1 MPVGETAGALL
12 GGFLGRAPY
21 GPAMSSTGS
30 DSAPSRHRRR
40 LVGVRILVAAIAG
53 VAGGVVVAVVLK
65 ASTAA
70 PTVGWITFA
79 LVFLVRTW
87 SVIGPMSPQDTA
99 THATRE
105 DPTARIGSV
114 VLTGASLASLAGV
127 GLLLSG
133 ASRGSTFVE
142 PALAVTSVALSWLVV
157 HTLYTLK
164 YAAYYY
170 TGRDGGVD
178 FNQKTAPDYHD
189 FAYLAFTLGM
199 TYQVSDTTITS
210 RAIRHAALRHALLSY
225 LLGAVVVAST
235 VNLIAGL
242 AK

>member
-1 MPVGETAGALL
+1 L
-12 GGFLGRAPY
+12 GSAPY
-21 GPAMSSTGS
+21 GPAMSSPQRVA
-30 DSAPSRHRRR
+30 APPRVRRG
-40 LVGVRILVAAIAG
+40 LVGVRIAVAALVGII
-53 VAGGVVVAVVLK
+53 VGVVVGVVLR
-65 ASTAA
+65 AGTAA
-70 PTVGWITFA
+70 PTVGWIAFA
-79 LVFLVRTW
+79 AVFLLRTW
-87 SVIGPMSPQDTA
+87 SVIGRMSAGDTA

-105 DPTARIGSV
+105 DPTARVGGVIV
-114 VLTGASLASLAGV
+114 TAASLASLAGV

-133 ASRGSTFVE
+133 ASQGSKFLE
-142 PALAVTSVALSWLVV
+142 PALAVVSVALSWLVV

-164 YAAYYY
+164 YAALYY

-199 TYQVSDTTITS
+199 TYQVSDTSITN
-210 RAIRHAALRHALLSY
+210 RGIRHAALRHALLSY